1 MAELVICRFE
11 KSLACQNKTKA
22 CHFSPLQSLIIK
34 QRSLAPS
41 PTAANEGA
49 FASILQNVKV
59 LDCEGLS
66 QLALK
71 ATAAISAASSPGTET
86 TVGAAVTR
94 SPRRSPIVEWEVE
107 ECGSSMALEV
117 EEGWM
122 LGPKAKEA
130 LTASAWRKRL
140 RERVK

>member
-1 MAELVICRFE
+1 V
-11 KSLACQNKTKA
+11 
-22 CHFSPLQSLIIK
+22 QSLIIEH
-34 QRSLAPS
+34 RSLAPS
-41 PTAANEGA
+41 STAADEAA
-49 FASILQNVKV
+49 FASILQKVKV

-71 ATAAISAASSPGTET
+71 ATAAISAASSPGAET
-86 TVGAAVTR
+86 TVGAAITR

-107 ECGSSMALEV
+107 ERGSAMALEV

-140 RERVK
+140 RKRDK